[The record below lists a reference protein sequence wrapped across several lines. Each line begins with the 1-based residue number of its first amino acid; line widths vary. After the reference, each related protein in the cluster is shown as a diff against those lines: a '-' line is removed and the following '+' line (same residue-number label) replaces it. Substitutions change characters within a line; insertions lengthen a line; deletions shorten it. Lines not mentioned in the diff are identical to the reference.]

1 MSNEI
6 MINHHLKSRRLLSV
20 LLAALFI
27 VTLLVPTALPVSAA
41 NRRFISELRVEAG
54 AEAVDRLEADGWSV
68 MMVGLNV
75 TPDPTAQVYL
85 AYKMNT
91 GAPITN
97 LILSDDMGD
106 SFTDENGIVYTC
118 VSHVDVDEGI
128 EGSAA
133 VPRTTKSYTPFQT
146 TERI

>member
-1 MSNEI
+1 MINAI
-6 MINHHLKSRRLLSV
+6 MTNHHLKFRLFVSLF
-20 LLAALFI
+20 LAAFFI
-27 VTLLVPTALPVSAA
+27 VTLSAQTSLPVSAA
-41 NRRFISELRVEAG
+41 NKRFISELRVEAG
-54 AEAVDRLEADGWSV
+54 EDAIEKLEADGWSV

-128 EGSAA
+128 VLVTA
-133 VPRTTKSYTPFQT
+133 
-146 TERI
+146 